1 MIRGEER
8 KASIRGQWADVS
20 TAASE
25 SHLTVLPCH
34 ESRDA
39 GLTQPR
45 VTNVMLHGHQ
55 DGPESSSFQGLMKDL
70 TSPMSQSSIDD
81 IFKSSVLRKGHY

>member
-1 MIRGEER
+1 MIWGEER
-8 KASIRGQWADVS
+8 KANIRGQWTDVS
-20 TAASE
+20 TATSE
-25 SHLTVLPCH
+25 NHLTALQCH

-39 GLTQPR
+39 GLKQPR
-45 VTNVMLHGHQ
+45 VINVILHGHQ
-55 DGPESSSFQGLMKDL
+55 DDPKSSSFQGLMKDL